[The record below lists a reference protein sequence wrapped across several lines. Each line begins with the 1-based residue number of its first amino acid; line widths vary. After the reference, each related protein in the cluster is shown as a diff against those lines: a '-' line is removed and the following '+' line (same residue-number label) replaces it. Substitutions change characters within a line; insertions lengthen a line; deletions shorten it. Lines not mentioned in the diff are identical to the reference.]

1 MRHKLW
7 VLTICATSAATL
19 FVGMHTAGAAPVSNV
34 SLVSNPNF
42 IPYGHKENCDKL
54 YESLSRKCRVIPH
67 PAGRALCWAA
77 AAATYADCL
86 R

>member
-1 MRHKLW
+1 MRHKLR

-54 YESLSRKCRVIPH
+54 YESLFRKCRVIPH
-67 PAGRALCWAA
+67 PADRALCWAA

>member
-1 MRHKLW
+1 MRHKLR

-54 YESLSRKCRVIPH
+54 YESGCVP
-67 PAGRALCWAA
+67 
-77 AAATYADCL
+77 
-86 R
+86 

>member
-1 MRHKLW
+1 MRHKLR

-42 IPYGHKENCDKL
+42 IPYGHKENCDQL
-54 YESLSRKCRVIPH
+54 YKSLSRKCRVIPH

>member
-1 MRHKLW
+1 MRHKLR
-7 VLTICATSAATL
+7 VLIICATSAATL
-19 FVGMHTAGAAPVSNV
+19 LVGMHTASAAPVSNV

-42 IPYGHKENCDKL
+42 IPYGHKENCDEL
-54 YESLSRKCRVIPH
+54 HESFSRECRVIPH
-67 PAGRALCWAA
+67 PAGRALCRA